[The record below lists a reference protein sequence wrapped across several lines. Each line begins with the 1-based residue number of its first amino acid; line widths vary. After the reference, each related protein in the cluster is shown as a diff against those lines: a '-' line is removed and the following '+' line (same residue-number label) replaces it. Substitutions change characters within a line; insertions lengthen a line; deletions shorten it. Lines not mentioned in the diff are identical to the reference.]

1 MAEES
6 VLRIPARLEGMDLIL
21 SFVSF
26 LLDSHGCSPQ
36 ARTQLR
42 MAVEELYVN
51 VTLYAYPSGDGWAE
65 IRGCVEDGT
74 ATFELIDGGTPF
86 NPLEKDDPD
95 IKLIDG
101 GTPFNPLEK
110 DDPDIMLSGEVRG
123 IDGLGIF
130 MVKTMVDEVEYEYRD
145 GCNQLTLRKQL

>member
-26 LLDSHGCSPQ
+26 LLDSHGCTPQ
-36 ARTQLR
+36 ARTQMR

-65 IRGCVEDGT
+65 LRGTVEDGV
-74 ATFELIDGGTPF
+74 ATF
-86 NPLEKDDPD
+86 
-95 IKLIDG
+95 KLIDG

-110 DDPDIMLSGEVRG
+110 ADPDIMLSGEERG
-123 IDGLGIF
+123 IGGLGIF
-130 MVKTMVDEVEYEYRD
+130 MVKKTMDDMQYQYINGQNR
-145 GCNQLTLRKQL
+145 LTLYKTL